1 MVFYDGITYI
11 HKLLD
16 FRRIGGES
24 ALSLGI
30 YIGSLYTCHLAL
42 GAGLFSAL

>member
-1 MVFYDGITYI
+1 MVFYEGFTYI
-11 HKLLD
+11 HKLLY
-16 FRRIGGES
+16 FKRVCGKL